1 MAELDGHPA
10 SASPPVRTSQPYGGR
25 SAEAASAQ
33 APRRHAA
40 VDLIAGY
47 ALVAPQALGFGV
59 FVFLPILAV
68 FGVSFFEWNMM
79 SGRINPAGL
88 DNYIEALPADGRM
101 PDILRNTAVFV
112 LGFMPLTVVCG
123 LALAVLTNRQKP
135 GMPVYRAIFFMPV
148 VVSLAAWA
156 IVWKVMFQP
165 EGPINAWLK
174 VFGIIGPNWLASRH
188 VAMTTIIIVAF
199 LKTVGFTMVLFHAA
213 LQNVPRDVVEAARID
228 GAGEWTTF
236 RHITLPLIAPF
247 TFLVVILTTI
257 NSFKTFA
264 LFYVMTQGG
273 PGDATR
279 TLSLYIYDMGFKFLQ
294 LGYAGT
300 LSVLLFLIVLVLT
313 LAQFVVRRRWVH
325 NET

>member
-1 MAELDGHPA
+1 MAESSLK
-10 SASPPVRTSQPYGGR
+10 
-25 SAEAASAQ
+25 AASATP
-33 APRRHAA
+33 AARLRRDDKAGVPDRRFA
-40 VDLIAGY
+40 VVDLIAGY
-47 ALVAPQALGFGV
+47 TLVAPQAIGFCI

-68 FGVSFFEWNMM
+68 FVVSFFDWNLM
-79 SGRINPAGL
+79 SGQINPAGL
-88 DNYIEALPADGRM
+88 KNYAERLPSDVRM
-101 PDILRNTAVFV
+101 GDILRNTAVFV
-112 LGFMPLTVVCG
+112 LGFMPPTVACG

-135 GMPVYRAIFFMPV
+135 GMPVYRAIFFLPV

-156 IVWKVMFQP
+156 IVWRVVFQP
-165 EGPINAWLK
+165 EGPINAMLR
-174 VFGIIGPNWLASRH
+174 VIGITGPNWLANKQ
-188 VAMTTIIIVAF
+188 VAMATIVIVAF

-247 TFLVVILTTI
+247 TFLVIILTTI

-264 LFYVMTQGG
+264 LFFVMTQGG

-300 LSVLLFLIVLVLT
+300 LSVLLFLIVLTLT
-313 LAQFVVRRRWVH
+313 LLQFVVRRRWVH

>member
-1 MAELDGHPA
+1 MADASLTTAPAVDGGTTNSRRDRKAAPA
-10 SASPPVRTSQPYGGR
+10 
-25 SAEAASAQ
+25 
-33 APRRHAA
+33 RRAKYAA

-47 ALVAPQALGFGV
+47 TLVAPQALGFAV

-68 FGVSFFEWNMM
+68 FGVSFFEWNLL
-79 SGRINPAGL
+79 SNQISFAGL
-88 DNYIEALPADGRM
+88 KNYAQNLPADMRA
-101 PDILRNTAVFV
+101 PEVLRNTAVFV
-112 LGFMPLTVVCG
+112 LGFMPLTVLCG

-135 GMPVYRAIFFMPV
+135 GMPIYRAIFFMPV

-165 EGPINAWLK
+165 EGPINAILK
-174 VFGIIGPNWLASRH
+174 VFGIVGPNWLANKS
-188 VAMTTIIIVAF
+188 VTMVTIIIVAF

-228 GAGEWTTF
+228 GATEWTTF
-236 RHITLPLIAPF
+236 RYITLPLIAPF

-300 LSVLLFLIVLVLT
+300 LSVVLFLIVLALT
-313 LAQFVVRRRWVH
+313 LLQFVIRRRWVH

>member
-1 MAELDGHPA
+1 MAESGL
-10 SASPPVRTSQPYGGR
+10 Q
-25 SAEAASAQ
+25 AASATPSARLLQ
-33 APRRHAA
+33 ADKAAAGGRRYAI
-40 VDLIAGY
+40 VDLLAGY
-47 ALVAPQALGFGV
+47 TLVAPQALGFGI

-68 FGVSFFEWNMM
+68 FVVSFFDWNLM
-79 SGRINPAGL
+79 SGQINAAGL
-88 DNYIEALPADGRM
+88 KNYVEKLPADVRM
-101 PDILRNTAVFV
+101 GDILRNTAVFV
-112 LGFMPLTVVCG
+112 LGFMPPTVACG

-135 GMPVYRAIFFMPV
+135 GMPVYRAIFFLPV

-156 IVWKVMFQP
+156 IVWRVVFQP
-165 EGPINAWLK
+165 EGPINAFLR
-174 VFGIIGPNWLASRH
+174 VFGITGPNWLANKQ
-188 VAMTTIIIVAF
+188 VAMATIIIVAF

-300 LSVLLFLIVLVLT
+300 LSVLLFLIVLTLT
-313 LAQFVVRRRWVH
+313 LMQFVVRRRWVH
-325 NET
+325 SET

>member
-1 MAELDGHPA
+1 MADTPIVTSPAVGTLPTRRGLD
-10 SASPPVRTSQPYGGR
+10 
-25 SAEAASAQ
+25 AA
-33 APRRHAA
+33 PGERRRHAA
-40 VDLIAGY
+40 IDLFAGY
-47 ALVAPQALGFGV
+47 TLVAPQAIGFAI
-59 FVFLPILAV
+59 FVLLPIAAI
-68 FGVSFFEWNMM
+68 FTVSFFDWNLM
-79 SGRINPAGL
+79 SGKISFAGFA
-88 DNYIEALPADGRM
+88 NYVEKLPKDTRTAG
-101 PDILRNTAVFV
+101 ILGNTAIFV
-112 LGFMPLTVVCG
+112 LTFMPLTVVTG
-123 LALAVLTNRQKP
+123 LALAVLTNRPKP
-135 GMPVYRAIFFMPV
+135 GMRVYRAIFFMPV

-156 IVWKVMFQP
+156 VIWRMVFQP
-165 EGPINAWLK
+165 EGPLNAILK
-174 VFGIIGPNWLASRH
+174 LFGIIGPNWLANKS
-188 VAMTTIIIVAF
+188 VALAAIIVVAF

-228 GAGEWTTF
+228 GASEWANF
-236 RHITLPLIAPF
+236 RYITLPLIAPF

-264 LFYVMTQGG
+264 LFFVMTQGG

-313 LAQFVVRRRWVH
+313 LMQFVIRRRWVH

>member
-1 MAELDGHPA
+1 MAAAHGTA
-10 SASPPVRTSQPYGGR
+10 ATAVAPPGGGR
-25 SAEAASAQ
+25 LMRSGTAGAAR
-33 APRRHAA
+33 PRRRHAA
-40 VDLIAGY
+40 IDLVAGY
-47 ALVAPQALGFGV
+47 TLVAPQSLGFAV
-59 FVFLPILAV
+59 FVLLPIAAV
-68 FGVSFFEWNMM
+68 FTVSFFDWNML
-79 SGRINPAGL
+79 SGHITFAGFK
-88 DNYIEALPADGRM
+88 NYVASLPHDGRM
-101 PDILRNTAVFV
+101 ADILRNTALFV
-112 LGFMPLTVVCG
+112 LGFMPVTVVLG
-123 LALAVLTNRQKP
+123 LGLAVLTNRPKR
-135 GMPVYRAIFFMPV
+135 GMRVYRAIFFMPV

-156 IVWKVMFQP
+156 VVWRMVFQP
-165 EGPINAWLK
+165 DGPLNGVLRLVGLA
-174 VFGIIGPNWLASRH
+174 GPNWLASKQF
-188 VAMTTIIIVAF
+188 ALSAIIVVAV

-228 GAGEWTTF
+228 GGSEWAIF
-236 RHITLPLIAPF
+236 RHITLPMIAPF

-313 LAQFVVRRRWVH
+313 LVQFVIRRRWVF